1 MSRKCVPHDG
11 TGAEWFLTCLSLL
24 ISSSFRKIIFLSIR
38 YFLFNSATGYLFDK
52 GIYTAD
58 CVTKSANYCVGN
70 SAREACI
77 LLCEVALGE
86 MNELVHADYNA
97 SNLPDGKLSTKGL
110 GRTIPNEKQAIYVSE
125 EELDGTAPAAKSK
138 KPKKGDSNSNIPKVK
153 IPMGLSVDAPQKD
166 LYLQYNE
173 YIVYSVE
180 QVRLRY
186 LIRFKFA

>member
-1 MSRKCVPHDG
+1 M
-11 TGAEWFLTCLSLL
+11 
-24 ISSSFRKIIFLSIR
+24 
-38 YFLFNSATGYLFDK
+38 FDK

-58 CVTKSANYCVGN
+58 AVTKSANYCVGN

-77 LLCEVALGE
+77 LLCEVALGD

-97 SNLPDGKLSTKGL
+97 SNLPDGKMSTKGL
-110 GRTIPNEKQAIYVSE
+110 GRSVPDEKKAIYVSE
-125 EELDGTAPAAKSK
+125 EELDGVAPAEKSK

-153 IPMGLSVDAPQKD
+153 IPMGNCTDADRKD